1 MDDNVIE
8 EIYEETESKEE
19 PKVEKNWLDNLCEWG
34 HKHPVAIALIIILA
48 PFGLILLGA
57 MMANNNT
64 PIEAGD
70 ETPLCTDG
78 LKPVPTETIETT
90 RYRWVPEDE
99 VE

>member
-1 MDDNVIE
+1 MENEERVIDVE
-8 EIYEETESKEE
+8 EIKTEE

-48 PFGLILLGA
+48 PFGLVLLGA

-70 ETPLCTDG
+70 ETPVCTDG
-78 LKPVPTETIETT
+78 LKPIPVETVETT
-90 RYRWVPEDE
+90 HYKWVPEDE
-99 VE
+99 E